1 MIHQIVVCRVGKF
14 IFSGLHGGIDYE
26 EVCNIYNELIVRG
39 YSVDVGIVEV
49 NYKDEKK
56 KSQRKQVEVDFVCNK
71 GNAKYYIQSAYA
83 LENQDKINQETR
95 GLNKITDS
103 FKKIV
108 VVKDCYVPWYDEK
121 GILYMGLEDFLLNP
135 NSLDIQAL

>member
-1 MIHQIVVCRVGKF
+1 MFQFNLDFSDVGLRNARLNFKQQEETHIMEN
-14 IFSGLHGGIDYE
+14 IF
-26 EVCNIYNELIVRG
+26 YNELLVRG
-39 YSVDVGIVEV
+39 YNVDVGVVTIREG
-49 NYKDEKK
+49 NAKK
-56 KSQRKQVEVDFVCNK
+56 QIEVDFVCNK